1 MSLSLGSTTI
11 GSLYLGSTKI
21 GEAYLGSTKIFS
33 SSLVLPP
40 YTIRLQFTEGVTP
53 SFSKGTATQVSSSPN
68 VWDLTHD
75 NTEWDTLCNGQLNL
89 IKVIGA
95 NTTGVVDMHNLF
107 SGCRS
112 LISVPLFDTS
122 SVTDMGSM
130 FFDCWSLTD
139 IPLFDTSSVTNMGLL
154 IGTMPIRRGTFEN
167 CYNVKS
173 GALALYRQASSQ
185 TAPPDK
191 HDCTFAHCGE
201 NTVTGTSEL
210 SQIPSDWGGTGA

>member
-1 MSLSLGSTTI
+1 MSISLGSTTI
-11 GSLYLGSTKI
+11 GSLYLGSTKV

-33 SSLVLPP
+33 SSPVLPQ

-68 VWDLTHD
+68 VWDLTYD
-75 NTEWDTLCNGQLNL
+75 NTVWEELCSSQLNI

-95 NTTGVVDMHNLF
+95 NTTGVVDMHNMF
-107 SGCRS
+107 SGCSS

-130 FFDCWSLTD
+130 FFNCTSLTD
-139 IPLFDTSSVTNMGLL
+139 IPLFDTSSVTNMGKRLGSMIL
-154 IGTMPIRRGTFEN
+154 RRGTFEN

-185 TAPPDK
+185 TTPPSD
-191 HDCTFAHCGE
+191 HDYTFANCGRD
-201 NTVTGTSEL
+201 TTTGAAEL
-210 SQIPSDWGGTGA
+210 AQIPSDWK

>member
-1 MSLSLGSTTI
+1 MSLKLGSASI

-21 GEAYLGSTKIFS
+21 GAAYLGSTKIFS
-33 SSLVLPP
+33 SSLVLPQ

-53 SFSKGTATQVSSSPN
+53 SFSTGTATQVSSSPN
-68 VWDLTHD
+68 VWDLTYD
-75 NTEWDTLCNGQLNL
+75 NTEWAGLCYDQRKL

-95 NTTGVVDMHNLF
+95 NTTGVVDMHNMF
-107 SGCRS
+107 CECRA

-130 FFDCWSLTD
+130 FFDCMSLTD
-139 IPLFDTSSVTNMGLL
+139 IPLFDTSSVTNMGFR

-167 CYNVKS
+167 CYNVQS
-173 GALALYRQASSQ
+173 GTLALYRQVSSQ

-191 HDCTFAHCGE
+191 HDNCFLNCGA
-201 NTVTGTSEL
+201 NTVTGAAEL
-210 SQIPSDWGGTGA
+210 AQIPSDWGGTGA